1 MTTSATTIDFMAKR
15 IEKLRQEASEI
26 RTVRSARIYEFQQA
40 EDRIMKI
47 MKALRARPEREAEAL
62 KLVSAQRAGFDRML
76 AELDAE
82 IALGEA
88 AIAAAEAAK
97 PAG

>member
-62 KLVSAQRAGFDRML
+62 SSL
-76 AELDAE
+76 ARSVPGSTGCWLS
-82 IALGEA
+82 
-88 AIAAAEAAK
+88 
-97 PAG
+97 